1 MKIGHSWTERWRASG
16 WRSGWRAIVLLIIGG
31 VLGANLIMPAAAHI
45 SDSVTHLWNAHIK
58 PKADHRYLLR
68 PTGTQEVWVP
78 GSTWIDEDGG
88 SVMFY
93 QGQSWCRTNGGSGYL
108 IQQVHLPDGAKI
120 TGYRAGYADDGGSGV
135 SNGGVYL
142 TREGLNGSS
151 GTYDDLD
158 FIDLPDA
165 TGWTYA
171 DETMTPPATVNNDKF
186 VYIFIYTLNGSA
198 GACTAGVFYTVP
210 PAPTSGQPLVNET
223 GEDVP
228 NPSNP

>member
-1 MKIGHSWTERWRASG
+1 MKIGPSWPERWRT
-16 WRSGWRAIVLLIIGG
+16 GWRAIVLLMIGG
-31 VLGANLIMPAAAHI
+31 VLGATLIVPAAADI
-45 SDSVTHLWNAHIK
+45 TGSFAHLWNAHIK

-68 PTGTQEVWVP
+68 PSGTQEAWVA

-88 SVMFY
+88 SVLLY
-93 QGQSWCRTNGGSGYL
+93 GQDSWCRDNGGSGYL

-120 TGYRAGYADDGGSGV
+120 TGYRAGYKDDAGSGA

-142 TREGLNGSS
+142 TREALNGST
-151 GTYDDLD
+151 GTYADLD

-171 DETMTPPATVNNDKF
+171 DETMTPPVTVNNDKYA
-186 VYIFIYTLNGSA
+186 YIFIYSLNGSA

-210 PAPTSGQPLVNET
+210 PAPTKGQPLAADTQGVNL
-223 GEDVP
+223 
-228 NPSNP
+228 SNP